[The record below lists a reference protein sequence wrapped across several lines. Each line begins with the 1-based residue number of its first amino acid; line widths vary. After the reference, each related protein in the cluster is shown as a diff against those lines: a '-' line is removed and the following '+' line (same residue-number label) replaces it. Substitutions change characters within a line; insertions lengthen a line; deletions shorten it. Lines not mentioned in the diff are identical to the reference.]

1 MAKTRTNRRTLDS
14 YTVKSISKTI
24 RGKLL
29 LSIFHFLGRKNELTG
44 RKRYSAGDCVLMRPS
59 ESSKPS
65 YVAKVEKI
73 ESDSRGG
80 NVKVHVRW
88 YYRPEESLGGRRQF
102 HGSKELFMSD
112 HRDIQSAD
120 TIEGKC
126 MVHTF
131 KSYTKLDAVGND
143 DFFCRFE
150 YNSATGSFIPDR
162 VAVYCK
168 CEMPYNPDD
177 LMVQCESCSDWYVL
191 SCIET
196 LVLEGCQGV
205 GEAVELNTANSW
217 SPFLTEFKFH
227 PACIDMTPE
236 EARRLDHFFCQNCS
250 SEDQKKL
257 LNPHAT
263 SRHSDIKVSP
273 LLD

>member
-14 YTVKSISKTI
+14 YTVKSINKTI

-29 LSIFHFLGRKNELTG
+29 LSIFHFFRRKNKLTG

-177 LMVQCESCSDWYVL
+177 LMVQCESCSDWVRGRA
-191 SCIET
+191 SPQGCIVRS
-196 LVLEGCQGV
+196 LILHFCPR
-205 GEAVELNTANSW
+205 LF
-217 SPFLTEFKFH
+217 PKFH

-263 SRHSDIKVSP
+263 SRHSDRKICY
-273 LLD
+273 